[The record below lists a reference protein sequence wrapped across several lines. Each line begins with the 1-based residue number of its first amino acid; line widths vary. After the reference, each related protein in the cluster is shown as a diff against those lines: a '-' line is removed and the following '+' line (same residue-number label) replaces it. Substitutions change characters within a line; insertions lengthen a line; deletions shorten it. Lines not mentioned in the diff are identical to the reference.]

1 MSIRIKGYD
10 INTYDLN
17 REETNAVITGV
28 AHLEGSD
35 GIADVPFEAR
45 HEKGMTG
52 FIEFILKDPD
62 EIQWSEI
69 RNRAD
74 EIRDLLAEHLLE
86 AGYEPGE
93 YEDTLTIK

>member
-10 INTYDLN
+10 INTYDLSN
-17 REETNAVITGV
+17 DESNAVITGV
-28 AHLEGSD
+28 AHLESSG
-35 GIADVPFEAR
+35 GMADVPFEGR

-52 FIEFILKDPD
+52 FVEFILKDPD
-62 EIQWSEI
+62 EIPVQEI

-74 EIRDLLAEHLLE
+74 DIRDFLAEHLLE

-93 YEDTLTIK
+93 YEDTLKIK